1 MVRVCES
8 NIILP
13 GVQPSLVRQSVRY
26 AIFFHFF
33 LNHWVEFNQTC
44 YITFPHW
51 GARATLFFLYVC
63 PGVRRPFICPSCYL
77 LLNYRAD
84 LNQTC
89 YMTSPHCNGVREQN
103 CFIVRLAVDVHPFVR
118 HSYLVSNHW
127 AEFNQTYYRTSFRGK
142 VVRERVRLSAR
153 LYSHP
158 SVRQSVMLLATKA
171 TSVRICNGWPSTVL
185 YFNMFRI
192 FNGFTV
198 TEWTIIFKAA

>member
-13 GVQPSLVRQSVRY
+13 GVQPSRVRQSVRY

-51 GARATLFFLYVC
+51 GTRATLFFLYVC

-77 LLNYRAD
+77 LHLPINYRAD

-103 CFIVRLAVDVHPFVR
+103 CFTVRLAVDVHPFVR

-127 AEFNQTYYRTSFRGK
+127 AEFNQTYDRTSFHGK
-142 VVRERVRLSAR
+142 VGESESVCPPVYPSIR
-153 LYSHP
+153 P
-158 SVRQSVMLLATKA
+158 SVSQS
-171 TSVRICNGWPSTVL
+171 C
-185 YFNMFRI
+185 Y
-192 FNGFTV
+192 
-198 TEWTIIFKAA
+198 